1 MTWMQLMRIGINCRR
16 SMKRFFLACGVF
28 VGLVSLTNCT
38 KNEVLTPGTESVDF
52 TACIDDVN
60 TKTALDGLKVNWM
73 KGDEIG
79 IQVSRNHTE
88 NVSAPKASYPS
99 TYGVYRLADDAA
111 GSNKGQFT
119 YSRGDETI
127 KGDEEF
133 FAFYPAKYCQPNAG
147 NGYFYVDFPTTQY
160 YEDVMGGQLPLPMYG
175 VGTNRNVDFKY
186 AGAVIKLRVWA
197 EEGLEAHS
205 CVISADGLSKR
216 GFTYYKGGEWQS
228 LQNAYTVDNLRME
241 MRNPLTI
248 STDANNPTE
257 ILIVIPL
264 TGNKTLNNLKF
275 SINCTGG
282 GAELKKKNGL
292 LVKPGSMVTFPVTK
306 LNFETTRMYV
316 DEFEG
321 EFDVEWLKKAKSS
334 VKVTMPSGAHIKE
347 ADFQKIMVATRSL
360 SLESNSQITLD
371 LSETTAWSNTIKGL
385 NNDPKEY
392 VGFCGGSNRDNGIKN
407 VSEFR
412 LPQGITQINNRAF
425 SYSDYTKIVVPA
437 SLTQIAGSPS
447 NGCDKMVWEVAPGN
461 KSFKSDDKGALYD
474 FAMTTLKVLNG
485 GSGSAYTILDGTTT
499 IREWALYE
507 NSVIESLT
515 IPASVTN
522 MSADCISG
530 TPKLTTITCLGTTPA
545 AIKANTGA
553 NRVGPKDTMK
563 TLYVPK
569 GCVDAYTTAWKILLG
584 EGNWEVKEIVK

>member
-1 MTWMQLMRIGINCRR
+1 M
-16 SMKRFFLACGVF
+16 
-28 VGLVSLTNCT
+28 VGLTNCT

-52 TACIDDVN
+52 TACIDNVN
-60 TKTALDGLKVNWM
+60 TKTALDGLKVNWVKDDM
-73 KGDEIG
+73 IG

-88 NVSAPKASYPS
+88 NASAPKASYPS

-111 GSNKGQFT
+111 GSNKGRFT
-119 YSRGDETI
+119 YSNGDETI
-127 KGDEEF
+127 TGNEEF

-216 GFTYYKGGEWQS
+216 GFTYYQGGEWKS
-228 LQNAYTVDNLRME
+228 LQNAHTVDNLRME

-248 STDANNPTE
+248 STDASNPTE

-282 GAELKKKNGL
+282 GAELKKKSGL

-321 EFDVEWLKKAKSS
+321 EFDVEWLKTANSS
-334 VKVTMPSGAHIKE
+334 VKVTMPSGAHLKE
-347 ADFQKIMVATRSL
+347 EDFQKIMVATRSL

-392 VGFCGGSNRDNGIKN
+392 VGFCGGSNRDKGIKN

-412 LPQGITQINNRAF
+412 LPQGINQIMNRAF
-425 SYSDYTKIVVPA
+425 AYSDYTKIVVPA

-461 KSFKSDDKGALYD
+461 KSFKNDDKGALYNYD
-474 FAMTTLKVLNG
+474 MTTLMVLNG
-485 GSGSAYTILDGTTT
+485 GSGSAYTIHDGTTT

-515 IPASVTN
+515 IPASVTKLSQN
-522 MSADCISG
+522 CISG
-530 TPKLTTITCLGTTPA
+530 TPNLTTITCLGTTPA
-545 AIKANTGA
+545 TIEEKKPDA
-553 NRVGPKDTMK
+553 NRVGPEDKVK
-563 TLYVPK
+563 TLYVPT
-569 GCVDAYTTAWKILLG
+569 GCVDAYKTAWKVLLDEG
-584 EGNWEVKEIVK
+584 KGNWEVKESVK